1 MAFLKG
7 IRTGFVFPVSKVAI
21 WLILSFALWFQ
32 FFNKGWNKERIIE
45 SDVISYYAYLPAVFI
60 YNDLTLRF
68 IDEYPYDYGMK
79 FWPSTTPEGDYV
91 IKTTMGMSFLYSPFF
106 FIAHLLAGQFGYEPT
121 GFSVPYRFAI
131 SLSVL
136 FYFALGL
143 FLLRK
148 LLLRH
153 FSELPTAI
161 SLILV
166 TWGTNLAWYATIEP
180 GMTHVYSF
188 TLFAFF
194 VYLLERWFD
203 KPTLVNSI
211 LLGLLSG
218 LISLV
223 RPTNALIGVLVLLWG
238 VGSFGDFKNRIKW
251 LLARWPLI
259 AAMIFSAVVVWLPQ
273 LLYWK
278 MQTGLYFFNSYGEE
292 GFFFQSPQI
301 LNGLFSYR
309 KGWLVYT
316 PVMLFAIIG
325 FFFLRR
331 YAEGKTKAIFV
342 FMVLN
347 LYIVFSWW
355 SWWYGGGYGA
365 RALIESYILLAFP
378 LAAFVQWTFR
388 LKGFKRAGF
397 IITLALF
404 LFHSI
409 FQTFQYYYGA
419 IHWDSMGKT
428 TYWASFGRL
437 RPMTGFYEA
446 IEPPDYAKAMLGIQA
461 TVKREKPQF
470 LTIKKIVADM
480 ELVDST
486 GENII
491 SQDRSLMFLH
501 SGARSSS
508 RAFEGSYSLKLNR
521 RNTPNVIAQIPVN
534 PGERW
539 LVSVKRNANRS
550 NGIMALTGEEGR
562 HFYQDIRIGLP
573 SGVEGWDSLSLMITI
588 PETDISY
595 LRVVLQSTGWL
606 NVWFDNLVVQKV
618 E

>member
-1 MAFLKG
+1 MAYLG
-7 IRTGFVFPVSKVAI
+7 RIRSGVAFSLSKLCI
-21 WLILSFALWFQ
+21 WLILVFALWFQ
-32 FFNKGWNKERIIE
+32 FFNKGWNNERVIE
-45 SDVISYYAYLPAVFI
+45 HDVISYYAYLPAVFI

-68 IDEYPYDYGMK
+68 IDVSPSEYNTK
-79 FWPSTTPEGDYV
+79 FWPSKTPEGNYV

-106 FIAHLLAGQFGYEPT
+106 FVAHLLAENLGYEPT

-131 SLSVL
+131 SMAVL
-136 FYFALGL
+136 FYLLMGL
-143 FLLRK
+143 LILRK

-153 FSELPTAI
+153 FSDFTTAI
-161 SLILV
+161 TLILV
-166 TWGTNLAWYATIEP
+166 TWGTNLVWYATIEP

-188 TLFAFF
+188 TLFVFF

-203 KPTLVNSI
+203 KPTLTNSI
-211 LLGLLSG
+211 LIGLLSG
-218 LISLV
+218 IISLV
-223 RPTNALIGVLVLLWG
+223 RPTNALIGILVLVWG
-238 VGSFGDFKNRIKW
+238 VVSFGDFKQRI
-251 LLARWPLI
+251 LLLTARWPMMVAIVL
-259 AAMIFSAVVVWLPQ
+259 SAIVVWLPQ

-278 MQTGLYFFNSYGEE
+278 MQTGYYFFNSYGEE

-301 LNGLFSYR
+301 FNGLFSYR

-325 FFFLRR
+325 FFFLHK
-331 YAEGKTKAIFV
+331 YAEGKTKAILV

-347 LYIVFSWW
+347 LYVIFSWW
-355 SWWYGGGYGA
+355 SWWYGGSYGA
-365 RALIESYILLAFP
+365 RALIESYSLLAFP
-378 LAAFVQWTFR
+378 LAAFVHWALR
-388 LKGFKRAGF
+388 LKGVKKAG
-397 IITLALF
+397 ILLILALF

-409 FQTFQYYYGA
+409 FQTFQYYHGA

-446 IEPPDYAKAMLGIQA
+446 IEPPDYAKAMQGIQA

-486 GENII
+486 GKNII
-491 SQDRSLMFLH
+491 SQDGSLMLLH
-501 SGARSSS
+501 SGARISSK
-508 RAFEGSYSLKLNR
+508 AFEGSYSLKLNR
-521 RNTPNVIAQIPVN
+521 RNIPYVSGQVPVK
-534 PGERW
+534 PGQRW
-539 LVSVKRNANRS
+539 LVSVKRKAHRS
-550 NGIMALTGEEGR
+550 NGILALTGEDGR
-562 HFYQDIRIGLP
+562 HFYQDIRIGP
-573 SGVEGWDSLSLMITI
+573 TSGVQGWDSLSLLVTI
-588 PETDISY
+588 PETDISH

-606 NVWFDNLVVQKV
+606 NVWFDNLSIQQV